1 MVSAV
6 LLSQSIIVLI
16 FSTFLPSCTSFPKPG
31 NFTDHQALLSLKA
44 SIVTDPLHFT
54 TSWNESTHFCEWF
67 GVTCGL
73 KHQRV
78 TKIDLQSSSLGGSL
92 SPSIGNLS
100 FLREIMLYNNSFR
113 GIIPEEI
120 GRLSRLQVLNL
131 RGNSFSG
138 EMPKNIS
145 NCFNLIDLSL
155 GANNLTGRF
164 PLEFQSLFKLQ
175 YLALFQNNLV
185 GEIPAYLGNFTSL
198 LAISFIHNN
207 FQGKIPTSL
216 GQLHQLFFLQLSN
229 NNLSGTIPTSIFNL
243 SSLELLELSF
253 NRLEGYLP
261 PSLGSVLP
269 ILQSLSIGKN
279 FLIGPLPISIS
290 NATSLKNFVIV
301 ENGFTGGV
309 PSFSNH
315 RQLDYFGLSSN
326 PLGNG
331 KSTDLDFM
339 VSLLNS
345 SATLRDL
352 VLSQCNFGGILPRY
366 IGNFSRLRGLYL
378 GGNVIHGDIP
388 NEIQFLVHMEELEIN
403 GNQQSGIIPTSLGSL
418 HSLIYLDLSENKLS
432 GVLPSSLGNFSML
445 SELYLQSNNLQGPL
459 PASLEKSK
467 NLLYVNLAKNNLN
480 GYLPK
485 SFFNPSSSLVY
496 LDLSYNQFTGPLPV
510 EIAELKILVA
520 LNLSNNMLSGEL
532 PSTLGALSG
541 LIDLI
546 ISNNFFHG
554 VIPPSLSSLK
564 SLQTLDLSCNNLT
577 GEIPKFLA
585 KLQSLNHLNL
595 SSNDFYGEIPTEGI
609 FKNKSGVELNANKQL
624 CGGIPQF
631 GLPKCIR
638 KGERQD
644 LSRNKKLAIFI
655 SSGTLILILVALF
668 VFVYKWKN
676 KQSPLLESTIEISP
690 RMSYWSLQKA
700 TNGFSESNRI
710 GSGNFST
717 VYKGILEDGLTFIA
731 IKVIKVHVRGAS
743 KSFLTECEALRQI
756 RHRNLVRVLTSCCS
770 IDHEGNDFKAIVYD
784 YMSNGSL
791 DNWLHNH
798 SENNEENHDSKNLN
812 LLQRVNIAID
822 VANALD
828 YLHNHL
834 ENLLVHCDLKP
845 SNILLDGG
853 LVAHVGDFG
862 LAKFLPIK
870 DAPTSSSI
878 GIKGTVG
885 YAAPEYGMGSD
896 LSTCGDMYSYGI
908 LLLEIFT
915 GKSPTCDIF
924 NNGLTLHNYTKMAIP
939 EQVIE
944 IVDPKLFHKEANAT
958 PKTFVL
964 GDRILECLVSIF
976 KIGIACSMEL
986 PRDRMNIDNAI
997 KELRS
1002 IKDTLVQLGDIST
1015 IPRRVCKVNNP

>member
-1 MVSAV
+1 MNISRQPPPVIEPPQKRWKKKDPQISAIV
-6 LLSQSIIVLI
+6 PTTEDIGLSQTSKPVQNDPETTQTNPEEPPLNNQLDPTVPNLEPSLPDHNTIGSVLI
-16 FSTFLPSCTSFPKPG
+16 D
-31 NFTDHQALLSLKA
+31 DHRVQQ
-44 SIVTDPLHFT
+44 LHNNNTNISPDLGISNWGF
-54 TSWNESTHFCEWF
+54 
-67 GVTCGL
+67 V
-73 KHQRV
+73 
-78 TKIDLQSSSLGGSL
+78 IDLE
-92 SPSIGNLS
+92 NLVG
-100 FLREIMLYNNSFR
+100 LRRFAYKLE
-113 GIIPEEI
+113 
-120 GRLSRLQVLNL
+120 
-131 RGNSFSG
+131 G

-185 GEIPAYLGNFTSL
+185 GEIPAYIGNFTSL

-216 GQLHQLFFLQLSN
+216 GQLNQLFFLQLSN

-290 NATSLKNFVIV
+290 NATSLTNFVIV

-339 VSLLNS
+339 LSLLNS

-403 GNQQSGIIPTSLGSL
+403 VNQQS
-418 HSLIYLDLSENKLS
+418 
-432 GVLPSSLGNFSML
+432 
-445 SELYLQSNNLQGPL
+445 
-459 PASLEKSK
+459 
-467 NLLYVNLAKNNLN
+467 
-480 GYLPK
+480 
-485 SFFNPSSSLVY
+485 
-496 LDLSYNQFTGPLPV
+496 
-510 EIAELKILVA
+510 
-520 LNLSNNMLSGEL
+520 
-532 PSTLGALSG
+532 
-541 LIDLI
+541 
-546 ISNNFFHG
+546 
-554 VIPPSLSSLK
+554 
-564 SLQTLDLSCNNLT
+564 
-577 GEIPKFLA
+577 
-585 KLQSLNHLNL
+585 
-595 SSNDFYGEIPTEGI
+595 
-609 FKNKSGVELNANKQL
+609 
-624 CGGIPQF
+624 
-631 GLPKCIR
+631 
-638 KGERQD
+638 
-644 LSRNKKLAIFI
+644 
-655 SSGTLILILVALF
+655 
-668 VFVYKWKN
+668 
-676 KQSPLLESTIEISP
+676 
-690 RMSYWSLQKA
+690 
-700 TNGFSESNRI
+700 
-710 GSGNFST
+710 
-717 VYKGILEDGLTFIA
+717 
-731 IKVIKVHVRGAS
+731 
-743 KSFLTECEALRQI
+743 
-756 RHRNLVRVLTSCCS
+756 
-770 IDHEGNDFKAIVYD
+770 
-784 YMSNGSL
+784 
-791 DNWLHNH
+791 
-798 SENNEENHDSKNLN
+798 
-812 LLQRVNIAID
+812 
-822 VANALD
+822 
-828 YLHNHL
+828 
-834 ENLLVHCDLKP
+834 
-845 SNILLDGG
+845 
-853 LVAHVGDFG
+853 
-862 LAKFLPIK
+862 
-870 DAPTSSSI
+870 
-878 GIKGTVG
+878 
-885 YAAPEYGMGSD
+885 EYGMGSD

-924 NNGLTLHNYTKMAIP
+924 NNGLTLHNYIKMAIP

-944 IVDPKLFHKEANAT
+944 IVDPKLFHEEANAT

-1002 IKDTLVQLGDIST
+1002 IKDTLVQLGDTST
-1015 IPRRVCKVNNP
+1015 IPR